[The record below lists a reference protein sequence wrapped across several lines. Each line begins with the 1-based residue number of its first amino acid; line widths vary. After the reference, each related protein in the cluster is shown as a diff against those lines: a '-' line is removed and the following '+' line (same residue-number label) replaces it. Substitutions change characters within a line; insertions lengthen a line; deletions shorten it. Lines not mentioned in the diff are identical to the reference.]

1 MEIIV
6 IQPGGHLRLNLKSSN
21 PSITTQGRL
30 RCKQDVPYPV
40 VQVHTPLHGVP
51 RLSNNHRNGPPR
63 KSGQRPHAFVD
74 RPKSLTPS
82 IDPRLGASSQH
93 KELHRCALWRIFR
106 PAFRNGGLTRIL
118 HHSLLVQLYHIT
130 M

>member
-63 KSGQRPHAFVD
+63 KWGQRPHAFVD

-82 IDPRLGASSQH
+82 IDRSEEHTSELQSRFDLVCRL
-93 KELHRCALWRIFR
+93 
-106 PAFRNGGLTRIL
+106 
-118 HHSLLVQLYHIT
+118 LLEKKS
-130 M
+130 